1 MEAKRRDDKGRVLLL
16 GESQD
21 KDGRYRYRYTD
32 ALGKRQTIYSWRL
45 TEADDVPEVSIPAP
59 IESPVRSLGATLPTA

>member
-32 ALGKRQTIYSWRL
+32 ALGKRQTIYS
-45 TEADDVPEVSIPAP
+45 
-59 IESPVRSLGATLPTA
+59 